1 MVTPSTLNEASLYRF
16 LEEYGNNRVK
26 REVLFFWGCH
36 PNTKF
41 TRHIICYALDCSK
54 LEVDRELKALVEAGL
69 VDIHILNGATF
80 YSLTANEER
89 RRPVLE
95 LASLDW
101 GQWHLMLKHIEQ
113 EQKAA
118 SSVPSHIKTMARS

>member
-1 MVTPSTLNEASLYRF
+1 MVTLSTLNEASLYRF

-36 PNTKF
+36 PNAKF

-54 LEVDRELKALVEAGL
+54 LEVDRELRALVKAEL
-69 VDIHILNGATF
+69 VDIHILNGVTF

-95 LASLDW
+95 LAALDW
-101 GQWHLMLKHIEQ
+101 NQRQLMLKRIKLEGKVA
-113 EQKAA
+113 KA
-118 SSVPSHIKTMARS
+118 SK